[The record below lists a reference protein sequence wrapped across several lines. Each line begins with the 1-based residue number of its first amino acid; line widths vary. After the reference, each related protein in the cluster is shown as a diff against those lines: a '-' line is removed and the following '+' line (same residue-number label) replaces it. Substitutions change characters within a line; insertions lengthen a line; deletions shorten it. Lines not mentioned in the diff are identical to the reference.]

1 MMLEDGDLDAAV
13 EAGLIDHNLRAWLE
27 AFAAE
32 RRRAPEPL
40 RRHPSAPR
48 PARFAASAGSSSLRS
63 I

>member
-1 MMLEDGDLDAAV
+1 MLEDGDLDAAV

-40 RRHPSAPR
+40 RRHPSAHVLRALRPPR
-48 PARFAASAGSSSLRS
+48 ARQV
-63 I
+63 